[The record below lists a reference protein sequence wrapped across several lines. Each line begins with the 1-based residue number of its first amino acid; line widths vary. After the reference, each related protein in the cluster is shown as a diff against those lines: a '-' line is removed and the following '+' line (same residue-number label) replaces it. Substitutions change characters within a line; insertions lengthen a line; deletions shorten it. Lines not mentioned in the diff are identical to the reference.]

1 MRIYPPIVAVALVV
15 VLTLISGAI
24 HGKITT
30 IASGRTS
37 SFANLDELYDLLKD
51 ELKDNPSIGEEI
63 HSIFPMMPIPST
75 PQIPE

>member
-1 MRIYPPIVAVALVV
+1 MRKRQSFL
-15 VLTLISGAI
+15 LTLIPAEDNPSSI